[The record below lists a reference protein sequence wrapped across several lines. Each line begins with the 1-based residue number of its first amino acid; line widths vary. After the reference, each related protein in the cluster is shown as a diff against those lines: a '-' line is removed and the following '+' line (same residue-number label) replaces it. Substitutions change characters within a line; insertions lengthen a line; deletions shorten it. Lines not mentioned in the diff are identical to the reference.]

1 MLRYKL
7 VQKKNF
13 TKGAEADSKLF
24 YAMSQSSGRM
34 EHEALVD
41 AISTMSSASRG
52 DIGLILDSLLLVMR
66 QQLTTGFSVRLRGLG
81 LFRITL
87 GSTGTET
94 EKEFTVANIKRPRIV
109 FRPDPLLDKIRDGN
123 KFENVTVKP
132 ETVTVTVPVPEP
144 CDKEHVY

>member
-13 TKGAEADSKLF
+13 TKGAAADSKLY
-24 YAMSQSSGRM
+24 YAMAQSAGRM

-132 ETVTVTVPVPEP
+132 ETVTVTVTEP

>member
-13 TKGAEADSKLF
+13 TKGAAADSKLY

-94 EKEFTVANIKRPRIV
+94 EKEFTEIGRASCRERV
-109 FRPDPLLDKIRDGN
+109 
-123 KFENVTVKP
+123 
-132 ETVTVTVPVPEP
+132 
-144 CDKEHVY
+144 